1 MINGIGL
8 GIPFA
13 TSRTMLAKILASI
26 TFSAP
31 LKTTLVP
38 DKGFDSASFTRASA
52 ATVSDFEGITKGCNI
67 SEARFV
73 GARRVE
79 NLISYSE
86 DVSNNYWV
94 KEHGVI
100 SNSTVT
106 LDGLPTKRF
115 TLIDA
120 LNNHSIT
127 KAYFTLGRA
136 LWRSAAIDVTGL
148 VTKQIFIG
156 VGGAYAA
163 FTWSAARTITISGTS
178 PNAAYKILGDY
189 QAVLYAFNPN
199 TTTSNAAIFMGAYGA
214 YSGDGEYVDITKIML
229 EDVTGQSNQNPSE
242 YVSANV
248 LSAPYHGAN
257 VDDVKYFST
266 YNGNSITAGILTEAA
281 GAAIPDATI
290 LGFLSELIGTNEAF
304 PSGPL
309 VAGATCDTRALTA
322 ASYTLSFKGTGNV
335 TGTGGFICNVT
346 GSGANVITTFTGTAT
361 AAVATLTV
369 SGSITEL
376 QLELGVFATSVIPTT
391 SGYATRQAD
400 SLNYSTAGN
409 LPNNNLTAYAEGKIL
424 SGALT
429 GAFKILSGS
438 IDDSNYWFLGD
449 AAGKTKFTN
458 AVSGVA
464 STSIMTTAWS
474 RIATE
479 KAAFYASST
488 NGKRMSIHGVLG
500 SVNSDTQDLQNT
512 TYFRIGNYGYWSGT
526 IRNVR
531 IWGVQLSDNVLQ
543 ALTA

>member
-8 GIPFA
+8 GLPFA

-136 LWRSAAIDVTGL
+136 LWRSVAVDVTGL
-148 VTKQIFIG
+148 VTKKISIET
-156 VGGAYAA
+156 GGAYAA

-281 GAAIPDATI
+281 GAAIPDATT

-304 PSGPL
+304 PSGPDL
-309 VAGATCDTRALTA
+309 
-322 ASYTLSFKGTGNV
+322 
-335 TGTGGFICNVT
+335 
-346 GSGANVITTFTGTAT
+346 
-361 AAVATLTV
+361 
-369 SGSITEL
+369 
-376 QLELGVFATSVIPTT
+376 LGVIFS
-391 SGYATRQAD
+391 
-400 SLNYSTAGN
+400 AGI
-409 LPNNNLTAYAEGKIL
+409 IL
-424 SGALT
+424 AMG
-429 GAFKILSGS
+429 
-438 IDDSNYWFLGD
+438 
-449 AAGKTKFTN
+449 
-458 AVSGVA
+458 
-464 STSIMTTAWS
+464 
-474 RIATE
+474 
-479 KAAFYASST
+479 
-488 NGKRMSIHGVLG
+488 
-500 SVNSDTQDLQNT
+500 
-512 TYFRIGNYGYWSGT
+512 
-526 IRNVR
+526 
-531 IWGVQLSDNVLQ
+531 
-543 ALTA
+543 